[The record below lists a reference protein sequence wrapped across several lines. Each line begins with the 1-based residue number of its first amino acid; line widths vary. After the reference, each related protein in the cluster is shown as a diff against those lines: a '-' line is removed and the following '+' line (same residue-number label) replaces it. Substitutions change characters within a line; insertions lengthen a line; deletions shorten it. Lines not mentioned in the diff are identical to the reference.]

1 MEKELQEKLITYRIL
16 ESRLNSLLKQRD
28 LITSKLLELQSTLSS
43 INEIEKS
50 QEILFPLGSEV
61 YTFGKIIE
69 KNKIILEVGGGI
81 ALEKNLEESK
91 ISLNERRVEF
101 EKILNETQK
110 NVLEVSSVM
119 DGLGME
125 IQNLGQKAEKN
136 V

>member
-1 MEKELQEKLITYRIL
+1 MQKELQEKLITYRIL
-16 ESRLNSLLKQRD
+16 EARLNSLLKQRD

-50 QEILFPLGSEV
+50 QEILFPLGSEA

-69 KNKIILEVGGGI
+69 KNKIILEVGAGI

-91 ISLNERRVEF
+91 NSLNKRRVEF

-110 NVLEVSSVM
+110 NFLEVSSVM
-119 DGLGME
+119 DGLSME
-125 IQNLGQKAEKN
+125 IQNLGQKAENN